1 MQDVASAGNTT
12 TFTVPQ
18 IHVVG
23 DQSCHAC
30 AGSADAQV
38 TAWWNGSGFDLTEVL
53 DDHSTGQ
60 VRHPQLADV
69 QAVYDA
75 VSSGGDATASAHMSA
90 DMVDSLDTTIGG
102 PGNILTIRKA
112 HFPPGGTVAFG
123 YPDGPITS
131 TEMHLPRDSIYSGT
145 EASSGDVI
153 CPVTSGDPSPS
164 WITLSGDYGRYQL
177 WLVLE
182 GRSDG
187 AVEVK
192 ELGRNFS

>member
-1 MQDVASAGNTT
+1 MQVADGFGAMLLARCNQVQRQPAAPGAAAAPDA
-12 TFTVPQ
+12 V
-18 IHVVG
+18 HVGVG
-23 DQSCHAC
+23 IVRQL
-30 AGSADAQV
+30 V
-38 TAWWNGSGFDLTEVL
+38 V
-53 DDHSTGQ
+53 DHR
-60 VRHPQLADV
+60 VQLADV